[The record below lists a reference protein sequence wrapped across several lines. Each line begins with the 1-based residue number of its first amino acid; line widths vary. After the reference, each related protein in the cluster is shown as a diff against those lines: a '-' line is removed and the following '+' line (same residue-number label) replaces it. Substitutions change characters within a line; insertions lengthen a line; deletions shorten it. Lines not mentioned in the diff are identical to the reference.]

1 MQDQPIFRASVRT
14 VPVYATVLDANGRL
28 VPDLTQDDFSV
39 TDNGKPAEIALFSSE
54 PQPFTAVVMMDTSA
68 SMTANL
74 KLLNRAAEQFLLRLL
89 PVDRAQ
95 VGAFNDKIQLSGT
108 FTNNRDELI
117 AALDDLYFGN
127 PTRLNDAIA
136 ASLDALQ
143 GVDGRRVM
151 LVFTDGEDTA
161 SRIGFGKVLERSR
174 DEEVMVYSIGL
185 ESEYF
190 NGVRVVRSKPSRD
203 LRKISEETGGGY
215 FELQKQRRPGA
226 DLQPRRDGAAE
237 PVPDCVH
244 SADARWQGA
253 QARRARESSGDD
265 RPGAQEL
272 SGRIRPVL
280 AADSRGLDEHYG
292 DQRNREQD
300 ADDGFGRRGEVQL
313 IDTGTWCVPP
323 SGLDGGFPRRVPA
336 VRAGRARLRGR
347 PPVTPRS
354 APGRTPSPTAAGRG
368 SPARHCPRSTPRHRA
383 RRPVPLATDTAAEC
397 IVPKA

>member
-1 MQDQPIFRASVRT
+1 MGQAGSAAVSQDQPVFRASVRT

-28 VPDLTQDDFSV
+28 VPELGQEDFSV
-39 TDNGKPAEIALFSSE
+39 LDNGKPSEIALFSAE

-143 GVDGRRVM
+143 GVDGRRVV
-151 LVFTDGEDTA
+151 LAFTDGEDTA
-161 SRIGFGKVLERSR
+161 SRIGFGKVLERAR

-215 FELQKQRRPGA
+215 FELQQTADLAPTFSRVATELRSQYLIAFTPQALDGKVHKLEVRVNRPGMT
-226 DLQPRRDGAAE
+226 
-237 PVPDCVH
+237 V
-244 SADARWQGA
+244 
-253 QARRARESSGDD
+253 RARKSY
-265 RPGAQEL
+265 
-272 SGRIRPVL
+272 L
-280 AADSRGLDEHYG
+280 AATD
-292 DQRNREQD
+292 
-300 ADDGFGRRGEVQL
+300 
-313 IDTGTWCVPP
+313 
-323 SGLDGGFPRRVPA
+323 
-336 VRAGRARLRGR
+336 
-347 PPVTPRS
+347 RS
-354 APGRTPSPTAAGRG
+354 
-368 SPARHCPRSTPRHRA
+368 
-383 RRPVPLATDTAAEC
+383 
-397 IVPKA
+397 